1 MPHYLHASYV
11 LLLSAFLMLP
21 AYATETDCSAQ
32 ALHRPLVDDLFSQGD
47 YEGAI
52 ARLEQVKHRQ
62 DACRP
67 ETLDADWYWLRSDLS
82 LAYLKAGRVQDCI
95 VLLGRLVNNP
105 ASHQNIRQNLEN
117 EHRLQR
123 ALETN
128 QQLCETAHEA
138 RLSAYQATPC
148 PRTLSGALASVATTT
163 GHCLAL
169 LPAAG
174 AGNCPQLMEWQHG
187 KPLRQLSPSK
197 TDTDSPLADTS
208 RCCSIQAL
216 RLAEEDGQYRL
227 RLFGEGRDCY
237 GGSAYDLIDTLYLLQ
252 DDELIL
258 EQDFSLTH

>member
-1 MPHYLHASYV
+1 
-11 LLLSAFLMLP
+11 MLP

-82 LAYLKAGRVQDCI
+82 LAYLKAGHVQDCT
-95 VLLGRLVNNP
+95 VLLGRLINNP
-105 ASHQNIRQNLEN
+105 ASPQDVRQNLEN

-128 QQLCETAHEA
+128 QQLCEAAHEA
-138 RLSAYQATPC
+138 RLSAYKATPC
-148 PRTLSGALASVATTT
+148 PRAVSRALSSAATTA
-163 GHCLAL
+163 GRCLVL
-169 LPAAG
+169 LPAAE
-174 AGNCPQLMEWQHG
+174 AGNCPQLVEWQHG
-187 KPLRQLSPSK
+187 KPVRKLSPSK

-216 RLAEEDGQYRL
+216 RVAEENDQYRL
-227 RLFGEGRDCY
+227 RLLGEGRDCY
-237 GGSAYDLIDTLYLLQ
+237 GGSAYDMIDALYLLQ
-252 DDELIL
+252 GDELIA
-258 EQDFSLTH
+258 EQDFSLTR